1 MAQQPD
7 SNNPSGSEELVARVN
22 MVDEEEPETDGDWP
36 EPAPGVTQQSQTSDY
51 ATATRAPIVQVV
63 ALGLIALAVIGV
75 SMFLMLQGVFE
86 MIPD

>member
-7 SNNPSGSEELVARVN
+7 SDNPSGSEELVARVN

-36 EPAPGVTQQSQTSDY
+36 EPARGVAHQSQMSDNPG
-51 ATATRAPIVQVV
+51 ATRAPIVQVV